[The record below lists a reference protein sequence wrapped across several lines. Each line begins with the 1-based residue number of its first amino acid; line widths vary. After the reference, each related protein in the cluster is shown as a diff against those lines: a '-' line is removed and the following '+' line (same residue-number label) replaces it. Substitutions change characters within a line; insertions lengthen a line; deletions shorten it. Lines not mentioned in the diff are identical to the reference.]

1 MSTELISWLLQLQ
14 NAEKKHCV
22 LVNIS
27 YFSKMFQLQI
37 STSSSSGT
45 RPKMQPQ
52 PSLVTP
58 RNEVN
63 KKQLEAVPDKICQYC
78 KLEFTQKQLDEHE
91 DYCGK
96 YLHKETIQTTLKENN
111 DH

>member
-1 MSTELISWLLQLQ
+1 MVTNHEHL
-14 NAEKKHCV
+14 
-22 LVNIS
+22 
-27 YFSKMFQLQI
+27 FFTKMFSLQI

-52 PSLVTP
+52 PSSVTP

>member
-1 MSTELISWLLQLQ
+1 MQ
-14 NAEKKHCV
+14 
-22 LVNIS
+22 
-27 YFSKMFQLQI
+27 
-37 STSSSSGT
+37 
-45 RPKMQPQ
+45 QPQ
-52 PSLVTP
+52 PSSVTP

-63 KKQLEAVPDKICQYC
+63 KKQLEEVPDKICQYC